1 MLNSNLNYNNKKMS
15 ESKSPLKN
23 LIGVLSPKRQ
33 DHANSSQFKGAMFDS
48 MSRDIYAS
56 MHHPNDQKQLLD

>member
-1 MLNSNLNYNNKKMS
+1 MS